1 MILQM
6 FTAGLPNLPTIRA
19 SVSVVPGHSRIID
32 PMDIE
37 TDVSAFILAG
47 GKSRRMGRDKAFVE
61 LNGRTLLSRQ
71 LDLAR
76 SVCANARIVADTAKF
91 SQFAPVIEDV
101 FPGCGPLAGIH
112 AALRSSQT
120 ELNLILAVDIPF
132 LSAKFLEFM
141 IAKSR
146 ASRATVTIARTSDGW
161 QPLCAVY
168 RPEFA
173 DLAEEALKA
182 GRYRIDALFKPEITE
197 TVDEGEL
204 RDEGFSTDLFGNLN
218 TPEDLSG
225 CG

>member
-1 MILQM
+1 
-6 FTAGLPNLPTIRA
+6 
-19 SVSVVPGHSRIID
+19 
-32 PMDIE
+32 MDIE